1 MNVVDSDTLR
11 NRTGFSETT
20 EFAREKQ
27 THLDLSEI
35 KLREAARFVQNN
47 GIEK

>member
-1 MNVVDSDTLR
+1 MNVVDSDPLPK
-11 NRTGFSETT
+11 RTGLSETT
-20 EFAREKQ
+20 EFARERE